1 MLNIDDFKSANL
13 AAFIKYIEAVEW
25 GYANKELEHKKYLN
39 KFNNFIFVLTNYSSC
54 GYSENTV
61 TCKINK
67 ITKEYMSCCSDLNE
81 TQIENII
88 KRVLKNRLVSS
99 DESIKVVNGN
109 NTNDITIDLQDTTSS
124 LDTDTTPTLALTWSF
139 AGGVWSPTITL
150 YNTGW
155 ESVTINTGT
164 SSIDTA
170 SSTFALRKNFDQNL
184 QYKGMITSLG
194 VKFAN
199 VAVGNYYTIAT
210 LTTVPSQVSY
220 LEGSVVKTSTGTLKP
235 VFRIDTSGNLQVKFI
250 LLTGTYPA
258 STETISDVLIGDG
271 KITL

>member
-39 KFNNFIFVLTNYSSC
+39 KFNNFIFVLANYSSC

-88 KRVLKNRLVSS
+88 KRVLKNRLTSS
-99 DESIKVVNGN
+99 DESVKIINSSNSNDVTIAFN
-109 NTNDITIDLQDTTSS
+109 NALSSISTNSVPNMQLSWT
-124 LDTDTTPTLALTWSF
+124 F
-139 AGGVWSPTITL
+139 AGGTWSPAITFR
-150 YNTGW
+150 NTSW
-155 ESVTINTGT
+155 ESAAINTGT

-170 SSTFALRKNFDQNL
+170 SSTFAVRKNFDQNL

-199 VAVGNYYTIAT
+199 VAVGSYYTITT
-210 LTTVPSQVSY
+210 LTTVPSQISY

-250 LLTGTYPA
+250 LLTGTYPVG
-258 STETISDVLIGDG
+258 TEIISDVLIGDG